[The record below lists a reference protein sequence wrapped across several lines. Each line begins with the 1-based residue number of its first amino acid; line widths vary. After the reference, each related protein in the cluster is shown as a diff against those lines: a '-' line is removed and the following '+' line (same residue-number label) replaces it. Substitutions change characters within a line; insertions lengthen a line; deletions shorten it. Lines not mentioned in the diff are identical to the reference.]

1 MKRFIINAQFIILFA
16 FMFLYSASACAEA
29 VFDGT
34 MKPGTAGMTLTGD
47 FEISA
52 EHGRTAGTN
61 LFHSFS
67 TFNIN
72 TNETAT
78 FTGPDTIRNVISRVT
93 GGSISQ
99 IDGGLLSEI
108 PGANIYLLN
117 PAGIMFGENAYL
129 DITGSF
135 HASTADYLAMENGEK
150 FYTGLSHESVLS
162 VSEPESFG
170 FLDDSVG
177 SISVTGGC
185 ELMAEN
191 TISLV
196 GGNIDIIEESGL
208 TAPGRINLA
217 SVASACEVTP
227 TDSGFADLENAKR
240 GRITISDRSFINTS
254 WDGSGHVFILGG
266 ELFMMNEST
275 IETMSEWKEQGGK
288 TLIDVES
295 LKMSNSSIMSGN
307 YSYSDSPETENKGGD
322 LIIRASESVELSDG
336 SNIETKAEG
345 EEADPNC
352 HAGTIEIHT
361 ENVSLTGG
369 SQIESG
375 SLDAGKGGD
384 VFIYAKENVEF
395 LDSKIVSDTNSSKDA
410 GNITIEAKNI
420 SFMNGS
426 GPGSQT
432 YGDGKGG
439 KITLTASDTLTLSG
453 TNEEGYASSITSYS
467 YGEDSG
473 NAGDVLINAK
483 EISCEEGGLI
493 KAGTEGTGKGG
504 NITIIATG
512 KIELNG
518 VNPHGE
524 NEMGFSSGIA
534 SRSEGQEQE
543 PGKAGNITIEAQ
555 TLSVTDQAIITNSTS
570 GSGDAGDITL
580 KADTLKLD
588 TDASISSAS
597 ESADQGGNAGT
608 IDITA
613 EDSVTLKNDS
623 SVTTATSGKGEAG
636 TIEIKAASLTLDTGS
651 EISSES
657 GAETRGGDAGTIG
670 ISVSDSVILS
680 GNSFITTQAKDG
692 GKGQVTINAGNQL
705 YLENSGITTS
715 ILGGGEDAGNI
726 SAEQKILILNNG
738 RIIAQ
743 AYEGRGGNIH
753 IVANPMVQ
761 SYDSIVDASSKL
773 GIDGAVRID
782 APDEDITG
790 SLILLP
796 SDFTDASQWIKT
808 PCAARAGEKISRF
821 VIKGRDAVAFTFND
835 WLPSPLMW
843 VEHPPYIF
851 I

>member
-1 MKRFIINAQFIILFA
+1 MKKIISGQCLILLA
-16 FMFLYSASACAEA
+16 FMFLYPAYACAEA

-162 VSEPESFG
+162 VSEPEAFG

-177 SISVTGGC
+177 GISVTGGS
-185 ELMAEN
+185 ELMVEN
-191 TISLV
+191 TISLI

-217 SVASACEVTP
+217 
-227 TDSGFADLENAKR
+227 
-240 GRITISDRSFINTS
+240 
-254 WDGSGHVFILGG
+254 
-266 ELFMMNEST
+266 
-275 IETMSEWKEQGGK
+275 ET
-288 TLIDVES
+288 
-295 LKMSNSSIMSGN
+295 
-307 YSYSDSPETENKGGD
+307 
-322 LIIRASESVELSDG
+322 
-336 SNIETKAEG
+336 
-345 EEADPNC
+345 DPNC

-453 TNEEGYASSITSYS
+453 TNEDGYASSITSYS
-467 YGEDSG
+467 YEKDSG
-473 NAGDVLINAK
+473 NAGDVLIDAK
-483 EISCEEGGLI
+483 EISCEQGGLI

-504 NITIIATG
+504 DITIIATG
-512 KIELNG
+512 KIELSG

-524 NEMGFSSGIA
+524 NIEGFSSGIA

-543 PGKAGNITIEAQ
+543 PGEAGNITIEAQ
-555 TLSVTDQAIITNSTS
+555 TLSVTNQAIITNSTS
-570 GSGDAGDITL
+570 GPGDAGNITL

-636 TIEIKAASLTLDTGS
+636 AIEIKAASLTLDTGS

-657 GAETRGGDAGTIG
+657 GSETQGGDAGTIG
-670 ISVSDSVILS
+670 VSVSDSVILS

-692 GKGQVTINAGNQL
+692 GKGQVTIDAGNRF

-743 AYEGRGGNIH
+743 AHEGKGGNIH

-761 SYDSIVDASSKL
+761 SYDSMVDASSKL
-773 GIDGAVRID
+773 GIDGTVRIE

-796 SDFTDASQWIKT
+796 SDFPDASQWIKT

-821 VIKGRDAVAFTFND
+821 VIKGRDAATFIFDD
-835 WLPSPLMW
+835 WLSSP
-843 VEHPPYIF
+843 
-851 I
+851 